1 MPRNGQGT
9 YSLPQPPFVAG
20 TVISSSAV
28 NSDLSDIA
36 SALTGSLP
44 RDGQA
49 GMIGVLKLPDG
60 STTVPSL
67 AFNNDATSG
76 FSRSVVNNVT
86 QLGVSIA
93 GANIGYFTSTGWEG
107 PVTGALSGNGSVPVG
122 TVVDFAG
129 STAPSFWYL
138 CFGQAVSRTTFSA
151 LFAIIGTTFGSGDGT
166 TTFNLPDF
174 RGSLT
179 FGSDNMGGSAA
190 GRLTSTYFGSDPTVI
205 GDRGGVE
212 DYQLVR
218 ANLPNVAPSFSG
230 AQQSWPV
237 TSSTGSNFW
246 TASAAFVFSTG
257 TGPQSIGQATA
268 SVTVTP
274 SGTVQSINGGVTQT
288 NFALIPPA
296 MIINKIIY
304 AGA

>member
-1 MPRNGQGT
+1 MPRNGSGT

-49 GMIGVLKLPDG
+49 GMTGVLKLPDG

-67 AFNNDATSG
+67 SFTNDLKTG
-76 FSRSVVNNVT
+76 FSRNVVNNVS

-93 GANIGYFTSTGWEG
+93 GANIGNFTSAGWEG

-122 TVVDFAG
+122 TILDYAG
-129 STAPSFWYL
+129 SSAPKYWYL
-138 CFGQAVSRTTFSA
+138 CYGQAVSRTTYSA
-151 LFAIIGTTFGSGDGT
+151 LFAIIGTTYGSGDGS
-166 TTFNLPDF
+166 TTFNLPDL
-174 RGSLT
+174 RGT
-179 FGSDNMGGSAA
+179 AIFGVDNMGGSAS
-190 GRLTSTYFGSDPTVI
+190 GRLTSAYFGSDPTLI
-205 GDRGGVE
+205 GDRGG
-212 DYQLVR
+212 DQSYTQLR
-218 ANLPNVAPSFSG
+218 SDLPNVAPTATFSG
-230 AQQSWPV
+230 TTQTWNLNQQ
-237 TSSTGSNFW
+237 
-246 TASAAFVFSTG
+246 TG
-257 TGPQSIGQATA
+257 TPASVGVAGGSGNGIDGTELP

-274 SGTVQSINGGVTQT
+274 SGTVTVQSLNGGVTQT
-288 NFALIPPA
+288 SMKTVPPA
-296 MIINKIIY
+296 LVMNKIIY